1 MCDCFPQDYRRPAVW
16 VASMRGN
23 VPPHA
28 VCGGEVFGTI
38 FYVARVNHFGEVI
51 VGKLVPIKGCV
62 YIGWKGEEF
71 AYYEYEVLCNP
82 ENVQHCWQWN
92 TDCEIPSGALQAGR
106 TREGEPL
113 YIGRKW
119 QNGSLSVGSV
129 VPSKKCLYVA
139 FFGKVYAAC
148 DFEVLTCKSINL

>member
-1 MCDCFPQDYRRPAVW
+1 MCDCFPQDYLRPAIW
-16 VASMRGN
+16 VASVRGN

-38 FYVARVNHFGEVI
+38 FYIARVNHFGEVI
-51 VGKLVPIKGCV
+51 VGKLVPVKGCV
-62 YIGWKGEEF
+62 FIGWKGEEF

-82 ENVQHCWQWN
+82 EHVQLSWKWN
-92 TDCEIPSGALQAGR
+92 TDCGIPSGALQAGR
-106 TREGEPL
+106 TREGEHL

-119 QNGSLSVGSV
+119 KNGSIAVGSV
-129 VPSKKCLYVA
+129 VPSKKCLYVS

-148 DFEVLTCKSINL
+148 DFEVLVCRSINL